1 MHTTTAAVASPERTA
16 HPKFTGS
23 PAFQMELRKRVDAYF
38 DSTGKR
44 RRDCPQMYLKTF
56 ALLTAFFGSYA
67 LLVFVAQTWWQALP
81 LAVLLGFATAGIG
94 LNVQHDGGHEGFS
107 DRPWINKVMAA
118 GLDLIGGSSW
128 VWHHRHT
135 VLHHT
140 YVNITG
146 HDSDIDLGR
155 LARVTPYQERL
166 KLHRWQHLYMW
177 PLYGLM
183 AIRWQLFGDYA
194 DVLRGRILD
203 HPIPRPKG
211 LQLAIFLGGKLLF
224 LVMAIGIPLIFHPW
238 WAVAIFYVLA
248 GMVVGIT
255 LSVVFQ
261 LAHTVEEAEFVSPT
275 DENRIENAWAIH
287 QVESTVDFARRS
299 RLAAWLL
306 GGLNYQIEHHLF
318 PRICHVN
325 YPALSE
331 IVEQTCQDFGIA
343 FHEHPTFW
351 AGIMSHYRWL
361 REMGRPDAAVAP
373 RPAPVAAGAHDHH
386 DQHDHHDH
394 AHSHHAAGSHST

>member
-1 MHTTTAAVASPERTA
+1 MNVMSEEAPSTEKVV

-23 PAFQMELRKRVDAYF
+23 PAFQMELRRRVDEYF
-38 DSTGKR
+38 EKTGKR
-44 RRDCPQMYLKTF
+44 RRDCPELYLKTF
-56 ALLTAFFGSYA
+56 ALLATFFGSYV
-67 LLVFVAQTWWQALP
+67 LLVFFAQTWWQALP
-81 LAVLLGFATAGIG
+81 LAVLLGLVTAGIG
-94 LNVQHDGGHEGFS
+94 LNIQHDGSHDGFS
-107 DRPWINKVMAA
+107 DHPWINRLMAA
-118 GLDLIGGSSW
+118 GLDLIGGSSY
-128 VWHHRHT
+128 VWHYRHT

-146 HDSDIDLGR
+146 HDTDIDLGR

-166 KLHRWQHLYMW
+166 SIHRWQHIYMW

-183 AIRWQLFGDYA
+183 AIRWQLFGDYS
-194 DVLRGRILD
+194 DVIRGRIVD

-211 LQLAIFLGGKLLF
+211 LQLALFLGGKLSF
-224 LVMAIGIPLIFHPW
+224 LTMAIIVPLFFHPW
-238 WAVAIFYVLA
+238 WVVAIFYLLS
-248 GMVVGIT
+248 GMIVGIT

-299 RLAAWLL
+299 KLAAWLL

-325 YPALSE
+325 YPAMSK
-331 IVEQTCQDFGIA
+331 IVEQTCRDFGIA
-343 FHEHPTFW
+343 YHEHTTFW
-351 AGIMSHYRWL
+351 TGVASHYRWL
-361 REMGRPDAAVAP
+361 REMGQPTARVAP
-373 RPAPVAAGAHDHH
+373 RPAPMTEIPAP
-386 DQHDHHDH
+386 
-394 AHSHHAAGSHST
+394 